1 MIAPGKLKRKP
12 PGSGAGPSVG
22 FAVRYRKK
30 NRNLT
35 SFMPLPRKQI
45 MNGNEVS
52 STWFMISLTH
62 FKAERKGDFIV
73 IISQEI
79 IWALMQ
85 IASMIF
91 VTPTPSYLSK
101 TETTSKPYRKISVT
115 RMQHSR

>member
-1 MIAPGKLKRKP
+1 MIAPGKLKRKT

-52 STWFMISLTH
+52 STWVMISLTH
-62 FKAERKGDFIV
+62 FKAERKGDLIV

-79 IWALMQ
+79 IPCP
-85 IASMIF
+85 
-91 VTPTPSYLSK
+91 V
-101 TETTSKPYRKISVT
+101 SVNSGRDPFFHPC
-115 RMQHSR
+115 RMQERYVAALL